1 MNIMNNEY
9 MVRTLSAFVNSAL
22 NKCSLSLEHETDQR
36 TFKTKLR
43 EVQNLFELKSIQLCL
58 I

>member
-22 NKCSLSLEHETDQR
+22 NKCSLSLNDSVGLYHLHPDLVSG
-36 TFKTKLR
+36 K
-43 EVQNLFELKSIQLCL
+43 
-58 I
+58 